1 MTRAVVTGGA
11 GFLGAHLC
19 RRLLAEGW
27 DVTCIDS
34 FLTGDP
40 DNVADLEASDRF
52 RLLRADVRD
61 PLPVDH
67 SVEWVFHLAS
77 PASPPAYLRNGI
89 QTLEVGALGTRE
101 ALELARR
108 SDADFFLA
116 STSEVYG
123 DPKLHPQPE
132 SYWGN
137 VNPIGPRSVYDE
149 AKRFAEALTMAY
161 RRTYGLRVHIARI
174 FNTYGPGMRM
184 DDGRAVPTFI
194 SNALGGTPLPIHG
207 DGNQTRSLCFV
218 NDLIEGIWLL
228 SRHGHTGPVNLGNPQ
243 EVSVLRLAEL
253 IRDLAGSESPLVSV
267 PRPTDDPDLRRPDI
281 SLALRTLGWTP
292 MVPLEA
298 GLRETITWAALHWR
312 AVVAG

>member
-1 MTRAVVTGGA
+1 
-11 GFLGAHLC
+11 
-19 RRLLAEGW
+19 
-27 DVTCIDS
+27 VTCIDS

-40 DNVADLEASDRF
+40 ANVADLETLDRF
-52 RLLRADVRD
+52 RLLSADVRR
-61 PLPVDH
+61 PLPVEH

-108 SDADFFLA
+108 NGADFFLA

-161 RRTYGLRVHIARI
+161 QRTHGLRVHIARI
-174 FNTYGPGMRM
+174 FNTYGPGMRR

-194 SNALGGTPLPIHG
+194 SNALEGTPLPIHG
-207 DGNQTRSLCFV
+207 DGRQTRSLCFV
-218 NDLIEGIWLL
+218 DDLIEGIWQLA
-228 SRHGHTGPVNLGNPQ
+228 RQGHAGPVNLGNPQ

-253 IRDLAGSESPLVSV
+253 IRELAVSESPLAYV
-267 PRPTDDPDLRRPDI
+267 PRPQDDPDLRRPDI
-281 SLALRTLGWTP
+281 SLARRLLGWMPT
-292 MVPLEA
+292 VPLEA
-298 GLRETITWAALHWR
+298 GLRSTITWAALHWR

>member
-1 MTRAVVTGGA
+1 VTHAVVTGGA
-11 GFLGAHLC
+11 GFLGGHLC

-27 DVTCIDS
+27 YVTCIDS
-34 FLTGDP
+34 FLTGDQA
-40 DNVADLEASDRF
+40 NIADLEASDRF
-52 RLLRADVRD
+52 RVLLADVRD
-61 PLPVDH
+61 PIPVDQ

-108 SDADFFLA
+108 SGADFFLA

-161 RRTYGLRVHIARI
+161 QRTHGLRVHIARI
-174 FNTYGPGMRM
+174 FNTYGPGMRV

-207 DGNQTRSLCFV
+207 DGGQTRSLCFV
-218 NDLIEGIWLL
+218 DDLIEGIWQLA
-228 SRHGHTGPVNLGNPQ
+228 RHGHTGPVNLGNPQ
-243 EVSVLRLAEL
+243 EVSIRQLAEL

-281 SLALRTLGWTP
+281 SLARRTLGWMPT
-292 MVPLEA
+292 VPLEA
-298 GLRETITWAALHWR
+298 GLRATITWAALHWR
-312 AVVAG
+312 AVVIP